1 MMATRNE
8 VRQALTRMVT
18 VSTEGRVPETFM
30 AEVTAVYPSTRSCD
44 VVSMGGTGKPETL
57 YEGVRLM
64 PDTDDGLLYLP
75 TIGST
80 VLVAVPPNATPC
92 VMMWSALTEIVLTGS
107 DSILKLTEGLA
118 QFNDGSHGG
127 VPISSKVEDNLNEL
141 KDYIKNVLEPGI
153 ITALTAIGSG
163 GAASGAAGAANFN
176 LNVVPQQIPLV
187 DVANDKVKH

>member
-1 MMATRNE
+1 MTHRS
-8 VRQALTRMVT
+8 L
-18 VSTEGRVPETFM
+18 EGRSAITFT
-30 AEVTAVYPSTRSCD
+30 AEVVNVYADTRTCD
-44 VVSMGGTGKPETL
+44 VLSIGGTEAPETL

-64 PDTDDGLLYLP
+64 PDAGDGLLFLP
-75 TIGST
+75 VVGST
-80 VLVAVPPNATPC
+80 VLVSAPPNITPC
-92 VMMWSALTEIVLTGS
+92 VIMWSELEEIVLTGTNS
-107 DSILKLTEGLA
+107 VLTLKDGLA

-127 VPISSKVEDNLNEL
+127 VPISGKVEDNLNEL

-187 DVANDKVKH
+187 GVANDKVKH

>member
-1 MMATRNE
+1 
-8 VRQALTRMVT
+8 
-18 VSTEGRVPETFM
+18 
-30 AEVTAVYPSTRSCD
+30 
-44 VVSMGGTGKPETL
+44 MGGTGKPETL

-75 TIGST
+75 AIGST
-80 VLVAVPPNATPC
+80 VLVAVPPNTTPC
-92 VMMWSALTEIVLTGS
+92 VVMWSALTEIVLTGS

-153 ITALTAIGSG
+153 ATALTAIGSG
-163 GAASGAAGAANFN
+163 GAASGAAGAANFTA
-176 LNVVPQQIPLV
+176 NVVPQQIPLV
-187 DVANDKVKH
+187 GVANDKVKH